1 MNRNTLQEEEVRCSI
16 NTHVAVQDCLF
27 LSLVVLLSLILYVQS
42 IGFYSDDWSFFGY
55 LSTSADQSPIG
66 LFQTLYDFANIKS
79 RPVQALYLA
88 GLYWLFG
95 LYPLG
100 YHLVNAGVL
109 LSGVVLF
116 YLVLREL
123 NQGRVL
129 TLTGSLVYGLL
140 PHYSTDRF
148 WYAAFVANL
157 SMALY
162 FLSLYADLWVLR
174 TKGMPIWGWKLLSI
188 LSLVG
193 STLSYEVF
201 LPLFL
206 LNPLLS
212 WYRARQLYGS
222 TESKQLIQTN
232 WAFLF
237 GSNLFGLML
246 VLIFK
251 ALTASRLG
259 RHGLISQSIW
269 FAKLITK
276 AFIVS
281 YGDYGLGLPG
291 VTLKLLHNY
300 PNWAVL
306 ALGGIVGLVIFGYVY
321 LATDH
326 SKDELTERF
335 RFIRLIGWGLVI
347 FGMGYAIFLTNTNAL
362 ITPTGIVNRIAIA
375 SAVGVAISL
384 VGGIGWVSTFLPSNQ
399 LRRRCLC
406 ILIALLCTSGFII
419 NNTLASFWIDSYR
432 QQQAIIA
439 DIRQRFPTLPSE
451 STLILDGICPY
462 AGPAVVF
469 ESSWDLAG
477 ALMTFYRDRTLRA
490 DVVTPN
496 LKVEEDRL
504 STVLYGGMYS
514 HYPYNEK
521 LFVYHIGRKTT
532 HYLTDVQAARR
543 YFQTFNPDFDNDCPP
558 GREGFGVQLF

>member
-1 MNRNTLQEEEVRCSI
+1 MNRNTLQEEVRCSI

-42 IGFYSDDWSFFGY
+42 LGFYSDDWSFFGY

-95 LYPLG
+95 LHPLG

-162 FLSLYADLWVLR
+162 FLSLYADLRALR
-174 TKGMPIWGWKLLSI
+174 TQKPQVWGWKLLSI
-188 LSLVG
+188 LSLLG

-206 LNPLLS
+206 LNLFLL
-212 WYRARQLYGS
+212 WYRTQQFHRTVPGNWS
-222 TESKQLIQTN
+222 IQVN
-232 WAFLF
+232 WVVIF
-237 GSNLFGLML
+237 GSNLFILML
-246 VLIFK
+246 VSVFK

-259 RHGLISQSIW
+259 KLEPVSHIVWLARFVKQAIS
-269 FAKLITK
+269 
-276 AFIVS
+276 VS

-291 VTLKLLHNY
+291 VMLRLLRDY
-300 PNWAVL
+300 PNWVVVAVGVML
-306 ALGGIVGLVIFGYVY
+306 SLIIFGY
-321 LATDH
+321 LNWTASQSKTD
-326 SKDELTERF
+326 LTERPSILKF
-335 RFIRLIGWGLVI
+335 LVWGLVV
-347 FGMGYAIFLTNTNAL
+347 FGLGYAIFLTNENAL
-362 ITPTGIVNRIAIA
+362 IAATGIANRIAIA
-375 SAVGVAISL
+375 SAVGVALSL
-384 VGGIGWVSTFLPSNQ
+384 VGGIGWVSAFLPSDR
-399 LRRRCLC
+399 LRRRCFCVLV
-406 ILIALLCTSGFII
+406 ALLCTSGFAI
-419 NNTLASFWIDSYR
+419 NNTVASFWIDSYR
-432 QQQAIIA
+432 QQQEILA
-439 DIRQRFPTLPSE
+439 DIRQQFPTLPAA
-451 STLILDGICPY
+451 STLILDGVCPY
-462 AGPAVVF
+462 LGPAIIF

-504 STVLYGGMYS
+504 STMLYGGMYS

-558 GREGFGVQLF
+558 SREGFGVQLF

>member
-1 MNRNTLQEEEVRCSI
+1 
-16 NTHVAVQDCLF
+16 
-27 LSLVVLLSLILYVQS
+27 
-42 IGFYSDDWSFFGY
+42 
-55 LSTSADQSPIG
+55 
-66 LFQTLYDFANIKS
+66 
-79 RPVQALYLA
+79 
-88 GLYWLFG
+88 
-95 LYPLG
+95 
-100 YHLVNAGVL
+100 
-109 LSGVVLF
+109 
-116 YLVLREL
+116 
-123 NQGRVL
+123 
-129 TLTGSLVYGLL
+129 
-140 PHYSTDRF
+140 
-148 WYAAFVANL
+148 
-157 SMALY
+157 
-162 FLSLYADLWVLR
+162 
-174 TKGMPIWGWKLLSI
+174 
-188 LSLVG
+188 
-193 STLSYEVF
+193 
-201 LPLFL
+201 
-206 LNPLLS
+206 
-212 WYRARQLYGS
+212 
-222 TESKQLIQTN
+222 
-232 WAFLF
+232 
-237 GSNLFGLML
+237 
-246 VLIFK
+246 
-251 ALTASRLG
+251 
-259 RHGLISQSIW
+259 
-269 FAKLITK
+269 
-276 AFIVS
+276 
-281 YGDYGLGLPG
+281 

-496 LKVEEDRL
+496 LKVEENRL
-504 STVLYGGMYS
+504 STVLS
-514 HYPYNEK
+514 
-521 LFVYHIGRKTT
+521 LQRKTVR
-532 HYLTDVQAARR
+532 LPLWSKD
-543 YFQTFNPDFDNDCPP
+543 DPP
-558 GREGFGVQLF
+558 VN